1 MEYRLILASSSQ
13 TRKKF
18 FDLCEVPFEVIPSN
32 LDESQFASDDV
43 FKLVETL
50 AQEKAKVVAEPLT
63 NVQII
68 GVDTVIS
75 FENHILGKPRNK
87 MQAVEFLKKL
97 SNQQHSIVN
106 GWAVIKKTNYI
117 VKSSSGVAE
126 TKIRFRR
133 LSKHDIEQYCNDYD
147 VTQWAAGYNPFS
159 RAIGF
164 ITAIEGSF
172 GGLYG
177 LPLEHILAQITD

>member
-63 NVQII
+63 NVHII

-147 VTQWAAGYNPFS
+147 VTHWAAGYNPFS

>member
-1 MEYRLILASSSQ
+1 MEYRLILASSSV

-18 FDLCEVPFEVIPSN
+18 FDLCEIPFEVIASN

-43 FKLVETL
+43 FRLVETL
-50 AQEKAKVVAEPLT
+50 ALEKAKVVAEGLT
-63 NVQII
+63 NAQII

-87 MQAVEFLKKL
+87 MEAVDYLKKL
-97 SNQQHSIVN
+97 SNQEHSIVN
-106 GWAVIKKTNYI
+106 GWAVLKKTNYI
-117 VKSSSGVAE
+117 VKSSSGVTE

-133 LSKHDIEQYCNDYD
+133 LSKQDIEHYCNDYD

-164 ITAIEGSF
+164 ITSIQGSF

-177 LPLEHILAQITD
+177 LPLEHILAQIEQ

>member
-1 MEYRLILASSSQ
+1 MEYKLILASSSQ

-32 LDESQFASDDV
+32 LDESKFASDDV

-50 AQEKAKVVAEPLT
+50 AQKKAKVVAEPLT